1 MFFGSLSEKIG
12 RRKAIMIAALLA
24 LAGHSTVGFRQRLAG
39 AGGGG
44 VPDAVYGPRGLGVI
58 PTWLNEL
65 VPANTRAV
73 LPGFVYQLGNLLASV
88 NATLRASIAQH
99 HGHNYGLAMARWPGR
114 WRLSLPS

>member
-1 MFFGSLSEKIG
+1 MQF
-12 RRKAIMIAALLA
+12 M
-24 LAGHSTVGFRQRLAG
+24 VQ
-39 AGGGG
+39 
-44 VPDAVYGPRGLGVI
+44 GPGVI
-58 PTWLNEL
+58 PPLNEL

-99 HGHNYGLAMARWPGR
+99 HGHNYGPAMAPWPGR